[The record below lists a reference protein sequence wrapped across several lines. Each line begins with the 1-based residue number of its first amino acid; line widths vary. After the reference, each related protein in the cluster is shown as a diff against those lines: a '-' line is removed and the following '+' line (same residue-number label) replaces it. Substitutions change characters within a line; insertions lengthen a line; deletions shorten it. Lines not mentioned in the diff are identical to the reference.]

1 MSIADRA
8 ATSPAA
14 GAADAGASGAAS
26 VPAAPAGAIALPLT
40 GERELRLDLF
50 RGLALWLIFI
60 DHLPPS
66 LITWFTIRN
75 YGFSD
80 ATEIFIFISGYTAA
94 FVYGRAMLERG
105 LVVATARILR
115 RAWQIYVAHV
125 FLFTIFLAEISYVA
139 TSFENPLYSEEMGI
153 MDFLKQPDVT
163 IVQALLLRFRPANMD
178 VLPLYIVLM
187 LSLPLILVLMRWK
200 PDLTL
205 ALSVLLYAV
214 TWEYDL
220 YLSSYPNG
228 FWAFNPLAWQL
239 LFVFGAWCA
248 LGGARRMQKIL
259 SSPVTLAV
267 CFAYLF
273 FSFLVTLTW
282 YVPQLGHLMPRRIE
296 QWMYPIDKTDL
307 DVLRFAHFLALAA
320 ITVYYLPRD
329 WPPLKSPW
337 LKPLILCGQHSL
349 EIFCLGVFLAFA
361 GHFILAEVGGGAALH
376 ALITLSGILIMCGMA
391 WLISWYKHVAD
402 KSASRKG
409 AGGNADMAGGG

>member
-1 MSIADRA
+1 MASVADQ
-8 ATSPAA
+8 ATGISVPAPAA
-14 GAADAGASGAAS
+14 AADAPATGVAAS
-26 VPAAPAGAIALPLT
+26 SISLPQV
-40 GERELRLDLF
+40 GKRELRLDLF

-66 LITWFTIRN
+66 FLTWFTLRN

-94 FVYGRAMLERG
+94 FVYGRALIEHG
-105 LVVATARILR
+105 FIVAAARILR

-187 LSLPLILVLMRWK
+187 LSLPLVLVLMRWK